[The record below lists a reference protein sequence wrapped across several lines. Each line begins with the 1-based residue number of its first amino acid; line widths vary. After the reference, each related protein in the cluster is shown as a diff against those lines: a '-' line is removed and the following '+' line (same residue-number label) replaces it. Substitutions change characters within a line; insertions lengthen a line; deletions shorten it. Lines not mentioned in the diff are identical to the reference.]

1 MQNEINYFY
10 HNENENENNSDEE
23 YDYEDNIL
31 IGNDSNKNIITYL
44 KPDEIIKERDK
55 VINAAMEN
63 LYLERDDAILAL
75 IYFKWNMEKLL
86 TFWYDDI
93 DGYKEKCGIILS
105 KTSVKLLNEMNIET
119 NTNYCLIL

>member
-1 MQNEINYFY
+1 MKIIQMKNMIMKIN
-10 HNENENENNSDEE
+10 
-23 YDYEDNIL
+23 YEDNIL

-55 VINAAMEN
+55 VINGIEN
-63 LYLERDDAILAL
+63 LYLEKDNAILAL

-86 TFWYDDI
+86 TFWYDDVE
-93 DGYKEKCGIILS
+93 GYKEKYGIILS
-105 KTSVKLLNEMNIET
+105 KTSLKLLNEMDIET

>member
-23 YDYEDNIL
+23 YDYEDNIE
-31 IGNDSNKNIITYL
+31 IENDSNKNIITYL

-63 LYLERDDAILAL
+63 LYLERDNAILAL
-75 IYFKWNMEKLL
+75 IYFKWIWK
-86 TFWYDDI
+86 
-93 DGYKEKCGIILS
+93 
-105 KTSVKLLNEMNIET
+105 
-119 NTNYCLIL
+119 NYYHIGMMMLKVTKKNVE